1 MTKAGA
7 KHKNDDDDDGDD
19 VEKNDDDDE
28 VDVMPKVSRATHT
41 SKVLPTCNTSFALQH
56 FFHQLPHHHLQGMYC
71 IPCFCTSQPRLA
83 SSFRREHF
91 LEEKTDIQHF
101 CLLSMNQIVIE
112 RFCHLTSSAKLF
124 RNLDCGGPSKCAKRS
139 IVKRS

>member
-7 KHKNDDDDDGDD
+7 KHKNDDNDDANDA
-19 VEKNDDDDE
+19 EKNDYDDE

-71 IPCFCTSQPRLA
+71 IPCFCTSQPRLVP
-83 SSFRREHF
+83 F
-91 LEEKTDIQHF
+91 L
-101 CLLSMNQIVIE
+101 
-112 RFCHLTSSAKLF
+112 RALF
-124 RNLDCGGPSKCAKRS
+124 FK
-139 IVKRS
+139 

>member
-7 KHKNDDDDDGDD
+7 KHKNDDND

-56 FFHQLPHHHLQGMYC
+56 FFHQLPHHHIQGMNC
-71 IPCFCTSQPRLA
+71 ISCFCSSQPRLA
-83 SSFRREHF
+83 
-91 LEEKTDIQHF
+91 
-101 CLLSMNQIVIE
+101 
-112 RFCHLTSSAKLF
+112 
-124 RNLDCGGPSKCAKRS
+124 
-139 IVKRS
+139 